1 MGRGLKNFLI
11 NPGGPPILGDLEE
24 ISFFAWQAAYIQ
36 FETILFFPKFQ
47 LGHSAPDSLT
57 PPSKNSSPKTSSPLA

>member
-36 FETILFFPKFQ
+36 FETILFSP
-47 LGHSAPDSLT
+47 
-57 PPSKNSSPKTSSPLA
+57 NSNWDTVPQIP